1 MNEKL
6 VSIVVPVY
14 NSEKTIERC
23 LKSILQN
30 TYKNI
35 EIIIVDDFSS
45 DNSYL
50 ICKKLSHQFHNIK
63 IYQNDKNKGVS
74 YTRNIG
80 LSHCR
85 GVYVLFVD
93 SDDWIEKKHI
103 SVLVDGIEKNN
114 NALVITGY
122 VNDDSRF
129 NKLITYKTFKN
140 CSAIY
145 LLSKCIVELYDQ
157 TLLQQLW
164 NKIFINQILID
175 NKVEFDES
183 LSIGEDTRFILNY
196 LHVSQINKIYFINKC
211 YYHYM
216 RDQENSLMFRVGYE
230 KIENL
235 IVNIKLLFKLTSL
248 SPQRQMEE
256 VNQRKEKL
264 INNQAYLIFHN
275 HSMSFKEKKHLILCL
290 DNGKK
295 LFRENL
301 NLYYKERIAILL
313 GNIWRKK

>member
-93 SDDWIEKKHI
+93 SDDWIEKK
-103 SVLVDGIEKNN
+103 
-114 NALVITGY
+114 
-122 VNDDSRF
+122 
-129 NKLITYKTFKN
+129 TYKCF
-140 CSAIY
+140 S
-145 LLSKCIVELYDQ
+145 
-157 TLLQQLW
+157 
-164 NKIFINQILID
+164 
-175 NKVEFDES
+175 
-183 LSIGEDTRFILNY
+183 
-196 LHVSQINKIYFINKC
+196 
-211 YYHYM
+211 
-216 RDQENSLMFRVGYE
+216 
-230 KIENL
+230 
-235 IVNIKLLFKLTSL
+235 
-248 SPQRQMEE
+248 
-256 VNQRKEKL
+256 
-264 INNQAYLIFHN
+264 
-275 HSMSFKEKKHLILCL
+275 
-290 DNGKK
+290 
-295 LFRENL
+295 
-301 NLYYKERIAILL
+301 
-313 GNIWRKK
+313 